1 MSRVAGLMVDAAKA
15 YDREDSDWFARQPTD
30 ALAALWG
37 AACVSEY
44 AWDDEV
50 YDELDRRGWF
60 DHDAGT
66 EAEGDDYLV
75 TWQINV
81 DAEDESGESWGAA
94 NPTEAAMRAGIILM
108 GASHLADRMADPDA
122 ATVFDVT
129 DRRTGATTRVDL
141 SDNNEREV

>member
-1 MSRVAGLMVDAAKA
+1 MTASTFADLAEHTGHKIEVATYGPAEAPVNAAVECATCSVVLVDF
-15 YDREDSDWFARQPTD
+15 DRDPSPQQAP
-30 ALAALWG
+30 
-37 AACVSEY
+37 VP
-44 AWDDEV
+44 
-50 YDELDRRGWF
+50 
-60 DHDAGT
+60 
-66 EAEGDDYLV
+66 EGDDYLV

-129 DRRTGATTRVDL
+129 DRRTGAMTRVDL